1 LNIANIVVV
10 ISFFSRYTVL
20 SKRKLIQLVEQKH
33 VNGWDDPRMPTLS
46 GMRRR
51 GVPPS
56 ALRSFCEQVG
66 ISKADSNIDFK
77 VLEDCIR
84 DEMDKTCR
92 RAFCILKPLKVTITN
107 LGTSQSIERGAACV
121 FALLM
126 VSISRTDFRR

>member
-1 LNIANIVVV
+1 M
-10 ISFFSRYTVL
+10 
-20 SKRKLIQLVEQKH
+20 
-33 VNGWDDPRMPTLS
+33 NGWDDPRMPTLS

-56 ALRSFCEQVG
+56 ALRLFCEQVG

-92 RAFCILKPLKVTITN
+92 RAFCVLKPLKVTITN
-107 LGTSQSIERGAACV
+107 FGKFVQSMGFKFRAT
-121 FALLM
+121 FASYSHIFNFPLLL
-126 VSISRTDFRR
+126 

>member
-1 LNIANIVVV
+1 
-10 ISFFSRYTVL
+10 
-20 SKRKLIQLVEQKH
+20 LIQLVEQKH

-107 LGTSQSIERGAACV
+107 FGTMTMGRIFERANLCAT
-121 FALLM
+121 FLRLTKSPMLLPYC
-126 VSISRTDFRR
+126 RR